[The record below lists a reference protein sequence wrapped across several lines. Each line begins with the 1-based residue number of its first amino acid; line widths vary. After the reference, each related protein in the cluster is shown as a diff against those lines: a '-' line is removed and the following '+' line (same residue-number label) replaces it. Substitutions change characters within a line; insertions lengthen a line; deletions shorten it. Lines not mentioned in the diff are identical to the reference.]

1 MLGVVPMTY
10 DHELYLIGYETGE
23 NEYGDP
29 VKVPVRRRVL
39 CGRRSVTRSEHYQ
52 AAAVGLRPEIVLVIN
67 RHEYQGETE
76 LEFEGKRYRIERT
89 YAAERARD
97 VADFEEL
104 ELVCVGLVGQGG

>member
-1 MLGVVPMTY
+1 
-10 DHELYLIGYETGE
+10 
-23 NEYGDP
+23 
-29 VKVPVRRRVL
+29 VL
-39 CGRRSVTRSEHYQ
+39 CGRRSITRSEHYQ